1 MPAAMC
7 AITATTPRDQA
18 AITKRSKP
26 IAGADGRSAPARR
39 LRVIEAEFAA
49 PFGGVGTLEPAL
61 RLRVQSAATLSLRLE
76 QVRTAMAQGVAGTSD
91 EDLIR
96 LTNAVSRAVAVL
108 DRLTRAVSG
117 TRTPSLAEYLASK
130 TRAEAT
136 A

>member
-1 MPAAMC
+1 
-7 AITATTPRDQA
+7 
-18 AITKRSKP
+18 
-26 IAGADGRSAPARR
+26 
-39 LRVIEAEFAA
+39 
-49 PFGGVGTLEPAL
+49 
-61 RLRVQSAATLSLRLE
+61 
-76 QVRTAMAQGVAGTSD
+76 MAQGVAGTSD

-117 TRTPSLAEYLASK
+117 ARTPSLAEYLASK